1 MNKSNITIKY
11 KTKPILLEVESG
23 YSTLGSFFIY
33 ALEGRS
39 YTELFVERNKNIHQ
53 DDFVHIFLL
62 PFDTD
67 TLSRTK
73 LYIFGKYGPAP
84 RHKQVFVEYNFL
96 QDDNELEVS
105 KKKSNIIETTIDAG
119 SQRFFNVFQFEHKK

>member
-1 MNKSNITIKY
+1 MNKSTVTIKY

-39 YTELFVERNKNIHQ
+39 YRELFLERNKNIHQ

-62 PFDTD
+62 P
-67 TLSRTK
+67 LSSEELLDTK
-73 LYIFGKYGPAP
+73 LFIFGKYGPAP

-96 QDDNELEVS
+96 QDDKELDID
-105 KKKSNIIETTIDAG
+105 KKKSNRIETTIEAG
-119 SQRFFNVFQFEHKK
+119 SQRFFNRFEFKLK

>member
-1 MNKSNITIKY
+1 MKKSKIGIKY
-11 KTKPILLEVESG
+11 KTKPVLLEVESG

-33 ALEGRS
+33 SLQARS
-39 YTELFVERNKNIHQ
+39 YQELFVERNKNIHQ

-62 PFDTD
+62 PFSGEELFKTR
-67 TLSRTK
+67 LF
-73 LYIFGKYGPAP
+73 IFGKFGPAP

-96 QDDNELEVS
+96 QDDKELVVD

-119 SQRFFNVFQFEHKK
+119 SQRFFNIFEFEYKK

>member
-1 MNKSNITIKY
+1 MNKSNIIIKY

-33 ALEGRS
+33 VLVGS
-39 YTELFVERNKNIHQ
+39 TYTELFVERNKNIHQ

-62 PFDTD
+62 PFNTEA
-67 TLSRTK
+67 LSKTK

-84 RHKQVFVEYNFL
+84 RHKQIFVEYNFL
-96 QDDNELEVS
+96 QDDKELVVD
-105 KKKSNIIETTIDAG
+105 KKKSNLIETTIDAG
-119 SQRFFNVFQFEHKK
+119 SQRFFNVFEFEYKN